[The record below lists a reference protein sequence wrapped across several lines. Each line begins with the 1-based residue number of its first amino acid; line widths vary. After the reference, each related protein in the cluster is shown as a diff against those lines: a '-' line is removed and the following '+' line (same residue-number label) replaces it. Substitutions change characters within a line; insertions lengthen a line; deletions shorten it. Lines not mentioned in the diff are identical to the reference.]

1 MACLPYGR
9 GPGPVHGIR
18 IPPSAAGIRRCGLAA
33 VLATLLAGCAGSAL
47 LPSGAEDHG
56 NPGLRLTAIEL
67 LNRQTPITEPTRRAL
82 EALSRGQFSSA
93 NQHFSLALG
102 RDSRNAALHAMNAL
116 TYHLRVRQGERDL
129 LELAE
134 TGYLVS
140 LEQRRDFLPSALQ
153 LTRLYLENGRFEE
166 AKRAA
171 IYALDLEPD
180 SDEALQLLA
189 AAAYY
194 DGDVE
199 LSLWA
204 IEEARS
210 LKPADRRLATM
221 RPLIYGAAGLDD
233 EARRALQ
240 DTAAAGLLD
249 DRRQARLQRRLDQW
263 RGLYQEAQATDQA
276 PASSSGVPAAAPRG
290 DVTSTPA
297 APVNPLQQYLTPA
310 NSAASRGADGQSRP
324 DGPYDYAWWDC
335 QQQLNTSV
343 TGSSFS
349 SGSSYSSYGYGS
361 SSADET
367 TALPA
372 LPAPCRGRPLPRMA
386 MFDAVM
392 LRTDDV
398 RSSGYGVNLLDNLT
412 GFLSLSVSKEKNW
425 GTSPTTIENTLN
437 RGLGLGTGPSGV
449 LAYSLNI
456 ANAAD
461 ERAEILA
468 RPSLLALDR
477 QAAQFFSGS
486 TVSVALVSNEGGGNL
501 QDKPVGVSLSVTPTF
516 IDDDSMLV
524 SVKAVRSFFEET
536 AATATFQESV
546 QTSRNMVTA
555 NVRLRFNETLIL
567 SGLSEREITSMNSR
581 TPFLGELPGLQ
592 YLFSRRDSQD
602 FTRSVIIMLTPR
614 RVASL
619 NETLA
624 GLDTAAASEA
634 GRNPALVREMR
645 RKALAELGGIWPN
658 LSVTLRHMDRNRL
671 FRAVRSGDLEMEDW
685 ERPDRIES
693 LLTDLVGLLYH

>member
-1 MACLPYGR
+1 MQPPCRLPARCLEDGTGPRQAKTARRIGNFPGGNDTHAEWRVSALGNAGEADSDLVARPQQPGRLRAGAFAGGVWRAKAARRSTWIIQSLLSWMDRRRIFSCEFIIDWVNTRRGVRRSVGGNRGMACLPYGR

-18 IPPSAAGIRRCGLAA
+18 LPPSAAGIRRCGLAA

-249 DRRQARLQRRLDQW
+249 DRR
-263 RGLYQEAQATDQA
+263 
-276 PASSSGVPAAAPRG
+276 
-290 DVTSTPA
+290 
-297 APVNPLQQYLTPA
+297 
-310 NSAASRGADGQSRP
+310 
-324 DGPYDYAWWDC
+324 
-335 QQQLNTSV
+335 
-343 TGSSFS
+343 
-349 SGSSYSSYGYGS
+349 
-361 SSADET
+361 
-367 TALPA
+367 
-372 LPAPCRGRPLPRMA
+372 
-386 MFDAVM
+386 
-392 LRTDDV
+392 
-398 RSSGYGVNLLDNLT
+398 
-412 GFLSLSVSKEKNW
+412 
-425 GTSPTTIENTLN
+425 
-437 RGLGLGTGPSGV
+437 
-449 LAYSLNI
+449 
-456 ANAAD
+456 
-461 ERAEILA
+461 
-468 RPSLLALDR
+468 
-477 QAAQFFSGS
+477 
-486 TVSVALVSNEGGGNL
+486 
-501 QDKPVGVSLSVTPTF
+501 
-516 IDDDSMLV
+516 
-524 SVKAVRSFFEET
+524 
-536 AATATFQESV
+536 
-546 QTSRNMVTA
+546 
-555 NVRLRFNETLIL
+555 
-567 SGLSEREITSMNSR
+567 
-581 TPFLGELPGLQ
+581 
-592 YLFSRRDSQD
+592 
-602 FTRSVIIMLTPR
+602 
-614 RVASL
+614 
-619 NETLA
+619 
-624 GLDTAAASEA
+624 
-634 GRNPALVREMR
+634 
-645 RKALAELGGIWPN
+645 
-658 LSVTLRHMDRNRL
+658 
-671 FRAVRSGDLEMEDW
+671 
-685 ERPDRIES
+685 
-693 LLTDLVGLLYH
+693 